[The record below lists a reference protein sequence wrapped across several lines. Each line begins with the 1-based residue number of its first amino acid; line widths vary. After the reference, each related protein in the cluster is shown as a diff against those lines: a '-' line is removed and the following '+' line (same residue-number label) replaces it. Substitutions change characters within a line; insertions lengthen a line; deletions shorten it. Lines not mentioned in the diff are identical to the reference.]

1 MAVLSRADNS
11 LLGRWW
17 WGVDR
22 WTLGAIGTLIGF
34 GYIMMLAASPAVA
47 ERIGTS
53 RETFILKQVV
63 FLAVAAALVVLISM
77 MSHRD
82 IKRLAILGCLAALV
96 LTAMTMVVGMEIKGA
111 RRWISLPGMS
121 VQPSEFLKPFF
132 AVTAAWLLAE
142 GKKSRHFPGVLL
154 ACGICALILVL
165 LKSQPDIGMLAV
177 VTVVFVAQLYI
188 NGLPL
193 FLMGVAVAMIG
204 GGGVM
209 AYTVLPHVQRRFN
222 EFWKGEG
229 DHYQINTALEA
240 FGNGGFIGRGAGEG
254 HVKDILPDAHADFVF
269 AVAGEEFGMLIC
281 MVILAIFVFIVMRG
295 LLRLLREQ
303 DLFLVLACTGLITGF
318 GLQAFINM
326 ASTLGLIPTK
336 GMTLP
341 FISYGGSSVVA
352 VAVGMGMLLALTRR
366 RGRDEPTMRGPTA
379 QPIVIAAGGTGG
391 HFFPAEAL
399 GARNWW
405 RADIGSC

>member
-1 MAVLSRADNS
+1 MVALSRADNS
-11 LLGRWW
+11 MLGRWW
-17 WGVDR
+17 WSVDR

-63 FLAVAAALVVLISM
+63 FLAFAGVIVVLVSM
-77 MSHRD
+77 LSAKD
-82 IKRLAILGCLAALV
+82 IRRLAIVGCVIALG
-96 LTAMTMVVGMEIKGA
+96 LTAATMVIGMEVKGA

-121 VQPSEFLKPFF
+121 VQPSEFLKPCF
-132 AVTAAWLLAE
+132 AVTAAWLLSEA
-142 GKKSRHFPGVLL
+142 KKSPRFPGTVL
-154 ACGICALILVL
+154 ACAVCGLILML

-177 VTVVFVAQLYI
+177 ITVVFLAQLYI

-193 FLMGVAVAMIG
+193 VLVGAAMGLMGG
-204 GGGVM
+204 GAVM
-209 AYTVLPHVQRRFN
+209 AYTFLPHVRVRFDG
-222 EFWKGEG
+222 FWKGEG

-254 HVKDILPDAHADFVF
+254 RVKDILPDAHADFVY
-269 AVAGEEFGMLIC
+269 AVAGEEFGMLVCVI
-281 MVILAIFVFIVMRG
+281 ILAVFVFVVMRG

-303 DLFLVLACTGLITGF
+303 DLFVVLSCTGLVTGF
-318 GLQAFINM
+318 GLQAFVNM

-341 FISYGGSSVVA
+341 FISYGGSSVIA
-352 VAVGMGMLLALTRR
+352 VALGMGMLLALTRR
-366 RGRDEPTMRGPTA
+366 RGRDEPA
-379 QPIVIAAGGTGG
+379 
-391 HFFPAEAL
+391 
-399 GARNWW
+399 
-405 RADIGSC
+405 

>member
-1 MAVLSRADNS
+1 MPPLSRADNS

-17 WGVDR
+17 WSVDR
-22 WTLGAIGTLIGF
+22 WTLGAIGALIGF

-47 ERIGTS
+47 ERIGSS

-63 FLAVAAALVVLISM
+63 FLAFAGMIVILVSM
-77 MSHRD
+77 LSPRD
-82 IKRLAILGCLAALV
+82 IKRLAIVGCIIALG
-96 LTAMTMVVGMEIKGA
+96 LTAATMVIGMEIKGA

-121 VQPSEFLKPFF
+121 VQPSEFLKPCF
-132 AVTAAWLLAE
+132 AVTAAWLLSE
-142 GKKSRHFPGVLL
+142 GKKSPRFPGMLL
-154 ACGICALILVL
+154 ACAVCGLILML

-177 VTVVFVAQLYI
+177 VTVVFLAQLYI

-193 FLMGVAVAMIG
+193 FLVGAALALMG
-204 GGGVM
+204 GGAFM
-209 AYTVLPHVQRRFN
+209 AYTFLPHVRVRFDGY
-222 EFWKGEG
+222 WKGEG

-254 HVKDILPDAHADFVF
+254 RVKDILPDAHADFVY

-281 MVILAIFVFIVMRG
+281 VVILAIFAFIVMRG

-303 DLFLVLACTGLITGF
+303 DLFIVLSCTGLVTGF
-318 GLQAFINM
+318 GLQAFVNM

-341 FISYGGSSVVA
+341 FISYGGSSVIA
-352 VAVGMGMLLALTRR
+352 VALGMGMLLALTRR
-366 RGRDEPTMRGPTA
+366 RSRDEFA
-379 QPIVIAAGGTGG
+379 
-391 HFFPAEAL
+391 
-399 GARNWW
+399 
-405 RADIGSC
+405 